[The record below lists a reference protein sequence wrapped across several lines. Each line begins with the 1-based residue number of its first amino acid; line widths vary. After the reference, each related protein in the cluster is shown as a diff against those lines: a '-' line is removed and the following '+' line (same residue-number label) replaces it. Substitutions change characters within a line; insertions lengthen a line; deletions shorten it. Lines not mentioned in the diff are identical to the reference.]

1 MAPGDR
7 RSGGPRRLAVDGEP
21 TAPVPTWRL
30 EVGAAG
36 ADELAPA
43 EDRVAREEPLEIR
56 LEAGGERKTVAVT
69 MRTPGADEELAAGFL
84 FGEGL
89 VRERE
94 LITGFELFT
103 EEEPESGARRDVVE
117 VGLRARRLPN
127 LQSLERHFFTG
138 SACGV
143 CGRAALDEM
152 LVAGCE
158 PVSAPGPGL
167 SAERLAALPETLRA
181 AQSAF
186 DATGGVHAAA
196 LFDGAGELVAAR
208 EDVGRHNALDKLIG
222 RSLLSG
228 ELGPGRS
235 LGRFAVLV
243 SGRASFEI
251 VQKCLAA
258 GVPLVCAVSAPTSLA
273 VEMAERFGITLLG
286 FVRAGRFNVYS
297 HPRRVVT

>member
-1 MAPGDR
+1 MEPGDR
-7 RSGGPRRLAVDGEP
+7 RSGGPRRVAGDEAP
-21 TAPVPTWRL
+21 TAPVATWRSDG
-30 EVGAAG
+30 GAAS
-36 ADELAPA
+36 ELTPA
-43 EDRVAREEPLEIR
+43 ADRVVREEPLEIR

-69 MRTPGADEELAAGFL
+69 MRTPGADRELAAGFL

-94 LITGFELFT
+94 LITGFEVFT

-127 LQSLERHFFTG
+127 LQSLDRHFFTS

-158 PVSAPGPGL
+158 AVTAPGPGL
-167 SAERLAALPETLRA
+167 SAQRLAALPETLRD

-186 DATGGVHAAA
+186 EATGGVHAAA
-196 LFDGAGELVAAR
+196 LFDGAGALVAAR

-222 RSLLSG
+222 RSLLAG
-228 ELGPGRS
+228 ELGPERS
-235 LGRFAVLV
+235 LGRFAVVV

-286 FVRAGRFNVYS
+286 FVRAGRFNVYT
-297 HPRRVVT
+297 HPGRVVT